1 MIINGKLY
9 LEYEYVNTWEEMH
22 KITKECEG
30 KHTQQVVVSTFHDG
44 LTQIDW
50 TDKVIRSTIKR

>member
-1 MIINGKLY
+1 MK
-9 LEYEYVNTWEEMH
+9 LEYEYIETWEELH
-22 KITKECEG
+22 KIIQECEG

-50 TDKVIRSTIKR
+50 TDKKIRTTIRRNQ

>member
-1 MIINGKLY
+1 MQKII
-9 LEYEYVNTWEEMH
+9 LEYQYIDSWDELHEIIKH
-22 KITKECEG
+22 CEG

-50 TDKVIRSTIKR
+50 TDMKIRSTIKR

>member
-1 MIINGKLY
+1 MLK
-9 LEYEYVNTWEEMH
+9 LEYEYIETWEELH
-22 KITKECEG
+22 RIIQWCEG

-50 TDKVIRSTIKR
+50 TDKKIRSTIRR

>member
-1 MIINGKLY
+1 MDNLK
-9 LEYEYVNTWEEMH
+9 YEYIKSWEELH
-22 KITKECEG
+22 EIIKDCEG

-50 TDKVIRSTIKR
+50 TDKVIRSTIRR

>member
-1 MIINGKLY
+1 MQKLM
-9 LEYEYVNTWEEMH
+9 LEYEYIETWEELH
-22 KITKECEG
+22 KIINECEG

-50 TDKVIRSTIKR
+50 TDKKIRSTIRRKN